1 MGKVWS
7 TWTSWDIW
15 TSGGAEHAKLDETN
29 MPPPTV
35 VFHPLREENHL
46 LQVQLFVFEAVR
58 NTDIQHH

>member
-1 MGKVWS
+1 MNLKQKS
-7 TWTSWDIW
+7 PN
-15 TSGGAEHAKLDETN
+15 GGAEHVKLGETN

-58 NTDIQHH
+58 NPDIQHH